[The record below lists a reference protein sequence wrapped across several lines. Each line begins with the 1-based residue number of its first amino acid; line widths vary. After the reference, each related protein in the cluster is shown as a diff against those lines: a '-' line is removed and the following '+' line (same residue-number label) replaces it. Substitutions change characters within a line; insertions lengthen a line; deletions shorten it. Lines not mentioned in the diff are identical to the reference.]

1 MFLCAQLSNFHSKM
15 TQNPGIT
22 KTKIYQE
29 DLTMDAQS
37 RVHGIIPTR

>member
-1 MFLCAQLSNFHSKM
+1 M